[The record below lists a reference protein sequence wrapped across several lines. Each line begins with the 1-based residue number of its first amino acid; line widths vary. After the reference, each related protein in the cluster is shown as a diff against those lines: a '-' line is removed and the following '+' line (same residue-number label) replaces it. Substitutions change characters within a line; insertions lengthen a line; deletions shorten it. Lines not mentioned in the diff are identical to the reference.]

1 MGMEVDDPKDRLS
14 LAEAQYAATSTIFG
28 SNDPVEILNALINF
42 SGRPFAYAHMG
53 LLDPETNTLTVIA
66 VRDEKG
72 VHDAHFQRRLDEYP
86 GYEMLEAVE
95 VLDIP
100 DVTADPLLSDHER
113 ELVESRGMESLLLIP
128 LVVSRRLSG
137 LVAFENPTPVTL
149 SQETLRAMRNLG
161 NQIAV
166 VFENQ
171 SLLRDTAST
180 LEEVQTLYDIN
191 RAIIGAL
198 DPLDVLRVL
207 RSYLAQNAV
216 SIIHAVVERAGGAE
230 SVVVRH
236 IISSA
241 GEQTVELPIENV
253 KRAADMF
260 GEGESTGV
268 LLVEDIDSAQASM
281 PLRDLL
287 HTGRVQSY
295 LAILVREHG
304 AIEDVIAIAF
314 EARQAFDSRTQ
325 RLYSAVANQ
334 IGVVLQNQRLLQ
346 DAQYTAI
353 QLAQQ
358 VRVLQ
363 AINQLSAG
371 ISTFQTEKDLLD
383 YVAISLVDALDVS
396 HVGIVVFEPGQETGI
411 VISEYPD
418 KGVVN
423 TRIETRVSQTI
434 AALREHP
441 DRPVIIRDVG
451 GNPLIEPETR
461 PVLQAMGVLSMMI
474 MPLQISGEIIGTV
487 GFDLFQPSQQFTPE
501 LVATAATMLAQ
512 VAIGLQN
519 IRLLSEA
526 ESRAEQLQRIALF
539 GQSVQATLNLDAIL
553 DILLNEIPQ
562 LIPTQHIDVALASA
576 RQGSLRSVARYVG
589 GRGTVDL
596 VNALPVAVD
605 GTFVGQ
611 VWQTQELLAIA
622 DTHALP
628 VHPTDYDPAVR
639 SLLIAPIL
647 SRGRVLGI
655 VTIGSVLPYNYTET
669 DQAIFQQMINQLAV
683 ALENA
688 QAFEQSQ
695 RATKNEALINDIST
709 QFQRRSA
716 VEDMLEVAL
725 GELGTAL
732 GARRGRIRLTT
743 RTDGERSEV
752 ES

>member
-1 MGMEVDDPKDRLS
+1 MGMEIDDPKNRLS

-42 SGRPFAYAHMG
+42 SGRPFAYAHLG
-53 LLDPETNTLTVIA
+53 LLDPETNVLTVIA

-72 VHDAHFQRRLDEYP
+72 VHDAHFQRHLDEYP

-100 DVTADPLLSDHER
+100 DVTADPLLSAHER
-113 ELVESRGMESLLLIP
+113 ELIMSRGMESLLIIP
-128 LVVSRRLSG
+128 LVVSRRFSG

-149 SQETLRAMRNLG
+149 SQEILRAMRNLG

-207 RSYLAQNAV
+207 RSYLAQTAV

-236 IISSA
+236 IISA
-241 GEQTVELPIENV
+241 TGEQSVELPIENV
-253 KRAADMF
+253 KRAADLF
-260 GEGESTGV
+260 DKGESTGV
-268 LLVEDIDSAQASM
+268 IFVEDIDSAQASM

-287 HTGRVQSY
+287 HSGRVQSY

-314 EARQAFDSRTQ
+314 ETRQVFDSQTQ
-325 RLYSAVANQ
+325 RLYNAVANQ
-334 IGVVLQNQRLLQ
+334 IGIVLQNQRLLQ

-396 HVGIVVFEPGQETGI
+396 HVGIVIFEPGQETGI

-423 TRIETRVSQTI
+423 ARIETRVSQTI
-434 AALREHP
+434 AVLRQNP
-441 DRPVIIRDVG
+441 DRPVIIRDIEN
-451 GNPLIEPETR
+451 NPLIEPETL
-461 PVLQAMGVLSMMI
+461 PVLQAMGVLSMMV
-474 MPLQISGEIIGTV
+474 MPLQISGEIVGTV
-487 GFDLFQPSQQFTPE
+487 GFDLFQSSQQFTPE
-501 LVATAATMLAQ
+501 LIETAATMLSQ

-526 ESRAEQLQRIALF
+526 ENRAEQLQRIALF
-539 GQSVQATLNLDAIL
+539 GQSVQATLNLDTIL
-553 DILLNEIPQ
+553 EILLSEIPQ
-562 LIPTQHIDVALASA
+562 LIPAQRIDVALASA
-576 RQGSLRSVARYVG
+576 RQGSLRSVARYADG
-589 GRGTVDL
+589 QSTVDFA
-596 VNALPVAVD
+596 NAVPIALD
-605 GTFVGQ
+605 QTFVGQ
-611 VWQTQELLAIA
+611 VWQMQELLDIA
-622 DTHALP
+622 DTQALP
-628 VHPTDYDPAVR
+628 VHPTDYDPDLR
-639 SLLIAPIL
+639 SLLISPIR
-647 SRGRVLGI
+647 SRGQVLGI
-655 VTIGSVLPYNYTET
+655 VTIGSTLPYRYSET

-695 RATKNEALINDIST
+695 RAAKNEALINDIST

-716 VEDMLEVAL
+716 VEDMLEVAIS
-725 GELGTAL
+725 ELGTAL
-732 GARRGRIRLTT
+732 GARRGRIRLTA
-743 RTDGERSEV
+743 RTDRERNEV
-752 ES
+752 NS